1 MRISDKTIMDDNE
14 IAILLN
20 FFHIN
25 LDRIFVL
32 NKQSEIVYVNPQ
44 AEKTFR
50 LYEEDIF
57 EKDFWD
63 LELLGLK
70 LMSVETS
77 VANNENKE
85 IDSWRIYSKTT
96 EKWFDTQMY
105 PIKND
110 WTVIVLTDITKHV
123 NTKNSLKNLDNEYH
137 TFLKETSDTV
147 FEVNADMSKVHPI
160 KLRGIFTKRML
171 REDNM
176 ALSHESWVK
185 KFVHPD
191 DQALLLEKFD
201 RGIRQQRAITIDFR
215 MQNDS
220 VYHWYHTDMV
230 PIINQEGKVFK
241 WIGTVDDITKRKL
254 SEEEFL
260 RKEKDYLEILD
271 STTTG
276 FYIRDCVE
284 GKMFLSTEWKKSL
297 GFEGMSEEE
306 IFTNCTGKVHP
317 DDLER
322 MKTEFAKV
330 VQQKQSKFS
339 HEFRINTD
347 NGDYIWILG
356 QGKILYDNLGNPV
369 KIYGTHIDITD
380 KKTTELA
387 LINSEF
393 EGQALIGRLSKA
405 NQLKK
410 NYIGTLAHELRNPL
424 ATITA
429 SVSLLEKKVGND
441 EKLSTTIDIIK
452 RQTEQLTRFTND
464 LLSNSKFILDKIQ
477 LQKQEVEFVT
487 LLQESIEEFMPLYD
501 ELGIELKMVSQID
514 SVDVNVD
521 PMRMKQVIANLLSN
535 ASKFTEVEG
544 VVTVQLKK
552 DEADNNILLKFK
564 DTGIGIAEE
573 DLSELFE
580 PFVLINN
587 SLTRNTT
594 GLGLGLSIVKNIVEL
609 HRGTVEVESAGVEQ
623 GTSFLISLP
632 I

>member
-1 MRISDKTIMDDNE
+1 MDDNE